1 MAKKSRNNRR
11 KTAGKFTTNPTQ
23 YLPLCNPI
31 KYDHTYDRATG
42 FITVKNIRQ
51 DRVVG
56 VFYYPE
62 LYDYLGME
70 NDVNKMFDIS
80 DSSFPSSSINANPGK

>member
-23 YLPLCNPI
+23 YLPLCNPA
-31 KYDHTYDRATG
+31 KYDKATG

-51 DRVVG
+51 NRIVG
-56 VFYYPE
+56 VFDYPE
-62 LYDYLGME
+62 LCEYLESG
-70 NDVNKMFDIS
+70 
-80 DSSFPSSSINANPGK
+80 AHH